1 MHGQTSRWRA
11 TKPSKIIVTG
21 LNRPEALCEC
31 GRSMLKSV
39 DQVLGMEFQLLQ
51 AYFFELLI
59 RRQIRLLK
67 QFFQPLSVATMFG
80 VETTYFFAQRGVIY
94 LVHQSTSLILNPIF
108 IVLPARNRQAGRL
121 KKMTRAVEFLT
132 IAQEG

>member
-1 MHGQTSRWRA
+1 MRNRDIGGRLLKRVRPNVAQARNQAVKNHRHW
-11 TKPSKIIVTG
+11 P
-21 LNRPEALCEC
+21 NRPETLCEC
-31 GRSMLKSV
+31 RGPMLESV

-94 LVHQSTSLILNPIF
+94 LVHQSTSLF
-108 IVLPARNRQAGRL
+108 S
-121 KKMTRAVEFLT
+121 
-132 IAQEG
+132 